1 MFCPNEWWK
10 DKNLIL
16 DAMKDFGKVQG
27 FKPTTEKTQLD
38 AIVLVQRIMRRN
50 MNVGGFRLAAIS
62 YYTSNQCTP

>member
-1 MFCPNEWWK
+1 MFRPDEWRK

-38 AIVLVQRIMRRN
+38 AIILVQRNMRRN
-50 MNVGGFRLAAIS
+50 MKVGGFRLAAIL
-62 YYTSNQCTP
+62 YYTSNQRTP